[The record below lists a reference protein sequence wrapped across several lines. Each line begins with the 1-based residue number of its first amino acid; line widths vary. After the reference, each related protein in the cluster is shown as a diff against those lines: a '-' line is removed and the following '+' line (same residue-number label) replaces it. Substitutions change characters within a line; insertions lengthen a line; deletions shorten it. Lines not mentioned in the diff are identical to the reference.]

1 MKGDLKKASALYKR
15 GKYPQVIRLLEPQ
28 IFRFR
33 QSYNFFFFVG
43 MSCLHT
49 GDLGGASTYLQ
60 RGLGLQPN
68 DIPANLG
75 LAIVHLKRQETQE
88 AIRCYLEI
96 LESDP
101 GNSYAKRG
109 LGLLRRDATPDRLL
123 ELDESGRLLKL
134 LPGKR
139 VMKFTRTFVSATLVA
154 AAAFAVIY
162 LWQQEI
168 LFSPKILRE
177 PAVERLSLAD
187 IGEIVDLSGNY
198 RYLLTEKEID
208 TAFTDAKKHFSQFE
222 DNLAQIEINRL
233 LGSNASVEVK
243 EQTRVI
249 ESYITEPN
257 FTTLKDSFGFAIVEA
272 DPFLYANT
280 YINWKGKLS
289 NLAISS
295 DLITFDLLV
304 GYETNE
310 VLLGIVPVV
319 LDFAALLNQG
329 EAVEILGK
337 VSLNDS
343 NGFFLQCIS
352 IHKLIPEG

>member
-1 MKGDLKKASALYKR
+1 
-15 GKYPQVIRLLEPQ
+15 
-28 IFRFR
+28 
-33 QSYNFFFFVG
+33 
-43 MSCLHT
+43 
-49 GDLGGASTYLQ
+49 
-60 RGLGLQPN
+60 
-68 DIPANLG
+68 
-75 LAIVHLKRQETQE
+75 
-88 AIRCYLEI
+88 
-96 LESDP
+96 
-101 GNSYAKRG
+101 
-109 LGLLRRDATPDRLL
+109 
-123 ELDESGRLLKL
+123 
-134 LPGKR
+134 
-139 VMKFTRTFVSATLVA
+139 
-154 AAAFAVIY
+154 
-162 LWQQEI
+162 
-168 LFSPKILRE
+168 
-177 PAVERLSLAD
+177 
-187 IGEIVDLSGNY
+187 
-198 RYLLTEKEID
+198 LLTEKEID